1 MSRSVIKRHVVR
13 SLGIA
18 LLMLSIMLGVARTA
32 SASQSGASVNDRAT
46 NMVTLCELG
55 GGSADVVTSRYPDG
69 LRGATVRCKSGT
81 YGGLVC
87 SFFIDLSICTWP
99 GEAPTSSGGNKW
111 NQQVEADQTQPVTG
125 ATESGAIVDSAP
137 IETIEATV
145 GPTETD
151 VPATEEPVNPP
162 ATPTDAP
169 TVEASTDGQTV
180 DVDNVDS
187 IPTLEEVETIPAFE
201 PAP

>member
-1 MSRSVIKRHVVR
+1 MSRSVIKQHVVR

-55 GGSADVVTSRYPDG
+55 GGSADVITSRYPDG
-69 LRGATVRCKSGT
+69 LRGATVRCKGGT

-87 SFFIDLSICTWP
+87 SFFIDLTICTWP

-125 ATESGAIVDSAP
+125 VTESGAIDNTAP
-137 IETIEATV
+137 IETNEATV
-145 GPTETD
+145 APTEAA
-151 VPATEEPVNPP
+151 VPTEAPVDPLP
-162 ATPTDAP
+162 TPTEPP
-169 TVEASTDGQTV
+169 TVETSTDGQTV

-187 IPTLEEVETIPAFE
+187 ISTLEEVETIPAFE